1 VPFVLPA
8 MCGGMYLKVEG
19 RYTRLQRGDFGPL
32 VALVPKGQHDTVN
45 FEFIIQSGV
54 SIIQYY
60 NIKFSYM
67 YEYINLTLS
76 D

>member
-60 NIKFSYM
+60 IMELRIVSYQVFL
-67 YEYINLTLS
+67 YV
-76 D
+76 